1 MQTTVVMFLVVPGEE
16 FRAPAPCV
24 IHVDE
29 VFWIAWLGFQCF
41 KMRFRE
47 RIVVA
52 DARPGMT
59 DIDLQFCKQIN
70 KIIRGHRRT
79 PILMHGQRVLDNL
92 MVRNRRTHEMSPRTS
107 IEPPTDRVNRATY
120 SFAGG
125 SNMLQILALFWCV
138 YGGCFGSDF
147 GLGSRVWRA
156 QGAPAFPF

>member
-1 MQTTVVMFLVVPGEE
+1 MACRKLAVGTKTKLPNCCAAEACHVLDIEYSITQLAKTKNSEGSKTTKAQRLYALCAMARTLVKDLPHKD
-16 FRAPAPCV
+16 F
-24 IHVDE
+24 
-29 VFWIAWLGFQCF
+29 
-41 KMRFRE
+41 
-47 RIVVA
+47 A
-52 DARPGMT
+52 DATR
-59 DIDLQFCKQIN
+59 L
-70 KIIRGHRRT
+70 
-79 PILMHGQRVLDNL
+79 
-92 MVRNRRTHEMSPRTS
+92 MSPRTS